1 MKSAD
6 EHIAT
11 FGTIP
16 KGAPKA
22 MPEDDLDTL
31 VSLSTGT
38 DLPVV
43 IEADG
48 KMVGVVTKDTL
59 LQGLQGGEQS

>member
-6 EHIAT
+6 EHQSL
-11 FGTIP
+11 FGALP
-16 KGAPKA
+16 KEAPKA
-22 MPEDDLDTL
+22 SPEDDLDTL

-38 DLPVV
+38 DMPVV

-48 KMVGVVTKDTL
+48 KVVGVVTKDTL